1 MLTFLLPFSPCL
13 LVPFRTQTVDATDAR
28 SNNSTFYASSITGP
42 AVYHLGIVDFLQ
54 DWTRKKKIER
64 AFKTYVTRKD
74 PDGLSVMHPRH
85 YKERFQ
91 SCMLQIFETSD
102 GSKMPSRSSSVQNL
116 AASAAVFNPLQQ
128 QSETTL
134 GATPL
139 KKKASK
145 KKKNSAD
152 DEAEISLLIPGA
164 IQFHAATNTTAQL
177 DESVD
182 EFAEYLDNTAVLD
195 TTAQHAQQQPAAA
208 LTKPSY
214 DDDSMDML

>member
-1 MLTFLLPFSPCL
+1 M
-13 LVPFRTQTVDATDAR
+13 
-28 SNNSTFYASSITGP
+28 
-42 AVYHLGIVDFLQ
+42 YHLGIVDFLQ

-102 GSKMPSRSSSVQNL
+102 GSKMPSRNSSVQNL
-116 AASAAVFNPLQQ
+116 AATASAVFNPLQQ
-128 QSETTL
+128 SETAIW
-134 GATPL
+134 ATPL
-139 KKKASK
+139 KQKASK
-145 KKKNSAD
+145 KKKSSSAE
-152 DEAEISLLIPGA
+152 DEEISLLIPGA
-164 IQFHAATNTTAQL
+164 IQFHTATNTTAQL

-195 TTAQHAQQQPAAA
+195 TTAQHAQQQPAA
-208 LTKPSY
+208 LSKPAPY
-214 DDDSMDML
+214 DDDDSMDML

>member
-1 MLTFLLPFSPCL
+1 MADLSFSPST
-13 LVPFRTQTVDATDAR
+13 RIYTQIVDAADAR

-116 AASAAVFNPLQQ
+116 AATATASAAVFNPLQQ
-128 QSETTL
+128 QSETAV

-145 KKKNSAD
+145 KKKNSSAE
-152 DEAEISLLIPGA
+152 DEEDISLLIPGA
-164 IQFHAATNTTAQL
+164 IQFHTATNTTAQL

-195 TTAQHAQQQPAAA
+195 TTAQQQPAA
-208 LTKPSY
+208 LSKPAPY
-214 DDDSMDML
+214 DDDDSMDML

>member
-1 MLTFLLPFSPCL
+1 
-13 LVPFRTQTVDATDAR
+13 
-28 SNNSTFYASSITGP
+28 
-42 AVYHLGIVDFLQ
+42 
-54 DWTRKKKIER
+54 
-64 AFKTYVTRKD
+64 
-74 PDGLSVMHPRH
+74 
-85 YKERFQ
+85 
-91 SCMLQIFETSD
+91 
-102 GSKMPSRSSSVQNL
+102 MPSRSSSVQNL
-116 AASAAVFNPLQQ
+116 AASAAVFNLLQQ

-145 KKKNSAD
+145 KKKNSADDD

>member
-1 MLTFLLPFSPCL
+1 
-13 LVPFRTQTVDATDAR
+13 
-28 SNNSTFYASSITGP
+28 
-42 AVYHLGIVDFLQ
+42 
-54 DWTRKKKIER
+54 
-64 AFKTYVTRKD
+64 
-74 PDGLSVMHPRH
+74 MHPRH

-116 AASAAVFNPLQQ
+116 AATATASAAVFNPLQQ
-128 QSETTL
+128 QSETAV

-145 KKKNSAD
+145 KKKNSSAE
-152 DEAEISLLIPGA
+152 DEDISLLIPGA
-164 IQFHAATNTTAQL
+164 IQFHTATNTTAQL

-195 TTAQHAQQQPAAA
+195 TTAQHAQQQSAA
-208 LTKPSY
+208 LSKPAPY
-214 DDDSMDML
+214 DDDDSMDML